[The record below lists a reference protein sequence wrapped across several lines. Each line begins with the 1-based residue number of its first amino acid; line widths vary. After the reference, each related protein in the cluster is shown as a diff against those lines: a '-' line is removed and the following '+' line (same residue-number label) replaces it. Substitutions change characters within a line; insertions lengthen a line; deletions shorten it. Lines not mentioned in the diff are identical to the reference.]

1 MLWYIAL
8 VWICAQIACKAFKRK
23 RDKTIRA
30 RKEKR
35 RRREFKALYRVG

>member
-8 VWICAQIACKAFKRK
+8 VWICAQIAYKAFKRK
-23 RDKTIRA
+23 RDKTIRE